1 MKQIRIIILA
11 LPLLALPAL
20 AAGEEVSLDRCR
32 EMALENNRRIAIAR
46 QADEQAAYTVKAT
59 KANFFPKFSAGVYG
73 LYASSVS
80 TMTSSS
86 VRHTLRAASSSPIR
100 AMR

>member
-46 QADEQAAYTVKAT
+46 QADEQEI
-59 KANFFPKFSAGVYG
+59 G
-73 LYASSVS
+73 
-80 TMTSSS
+80 
-86 VRHTLRAASSSPIR
+86 RAHV
-100 AMR
+100 